1 MNKKIKQLLG
11 SALAVV
17 LILAM
22 SLFGG
27 GTGQSNDT
35 PAGGSSVVYSQS
47 DAAQS
52 TPVDPQSQPDG
63 GQSSPAAT
71 PADSSP
77 AQSTPVEHPANS
89 PPADTLDENGSYDSK
104 EEVALYIHLYGR
116 LPGNYIT
123 KKQAEA
129 LGWQGGSVE
138 RYAPGK
144 CIGGSSFGNREGL
157 LPTKKGRS
165 WTECDID
172 TLGKSSRGAKRIVF
186 STDGLIYYTPDHYE
200 SFELL
205 YGEE

>member
-1 MNKKIKQLLG
+1 
-11 SALAVV
+11 
-17 LILAM
+17 M

-52 TPVDPQSQPDG
+52 TPADPQSQPDG

-186 STDGLIYYTPDHYE
+186 SNDGLIYYTPDHYE

>member
-1 MNKKIKQLLG
+1 MNKKTKQFLG

-27 GTGQSNDT
+27 GNS
-35 PAGGSSVVYSQS
+35 AGPVGSENSSLSYSQAVS
-47 DAAQS
+47 AVQS
-52 TPVDPQSQPDG
+52 TPADVQNDAAGSQNAPL
-63 GQSSPAAT
+63 AA

-77 AQSTPVEHPANS
+77 AQSTPAEHPGNS
-89 PPADTLDENGSYDSK
+89 PPADLLDENGSYDSK
-104 EEVALYIHLYGR
+104 DEVALYLHLYGK

-157 LPTKKGRS
+157 LPAKKGRT

-172 TLGKSSRGAKRIVF
+172 TLGQSSRGAKRIVF
-186 STDGLIYYTPDHYE
+186 SNDGLIYYTDDHYE